1 MTYASVADVVVILGT
16 QPSGDR
22 LSALERILDA
32 MQVEVDSFLDLPV
45 DAPLPDPAPA
55 AVVQAHAQATAD
67 VYISQATRQA
77 SVDSGDPDLSVVAP
91 PRDPLRSVEHLLA
104 PYAKAHGL
112 G

>member
-16 QPSGDR
+16 SPSGDR
-22 LSALERILDA
+22 LVALERILEA
-32 MQVEVDSFLDLPV
+32 MQVEIDAFLDLDPLI
-45 DAPLPDPAPA
+45 PLPDPAPA

-67 VYISQATRQA
+67 VYVTQATRWS
-77 SVDSGDPDLSVVAP
+77 SVDSGDPDLSVIAP

-104 PYAKAHGL
+104 PYTRAHGV

>member
-1 MTYASVADVVVILGT
+1 MAYASIADVVVILGT

-22 LSALERILDA
+22 LVALERILDA
-32 MQVEVDSFLDLPV
+32 MAVEVDAFLDLPV
-45 DAPLPDPAPA
+45 DAPLPDPAPP

-67 VYISQATRQA
+67 VYVTQATRYS

-91 PRDPLRSVEHLLA
+91 PRDPLRSVVHLLA
-104 PYAKAHGL
+104 PYAKAHGI